1 MQLGYVVDVADTVG
15 VVGTVDV
22 LDMADLVDVAERW
35 IWQNRCFGCGRHG
48 QREPDCIVVT

>member
-1 MQLGYVVDVADTVG
+1 MPYPLYVLKSSRMQLGYVVDVADTVG

-35 IWQNRCFGCGRHG
+35 I
-48 QREPDCIVVT
+48 